1 MRTKQVLLKF
11 LLIGIAVFS
20 QGCVV
25 AAVGLGAAGTI
36 AYVRGDLE
44 AVESENLDVVYE
56 AAVKAVEELEL
67 RVINKSKDALTAT
80 INARDAQD
88 KKVKITLKRTAEQT
102 TKISIRIG
110 TFGSETKSR
119 LIYQK
124 IHDKLRQQTSG
135 AGGQL
140 SQFNVSRF
148 LRK

>member
-1 MRTKQVLLKF
+1 MQIKRFLLII

-25 AAVGLGAAGTI
+25 AAVGVGAAGTI

-44 AVESENLDVVYE
+44 AVESHNLDNVYE
-56 AAVKAVEELEL
+56 ATLKALDELEL
-67 RVINKSKDALTAT
+67 NVISKSKDALTAT

-88 KKVKITLKRTAEQT
+88 KKIKIILKKTAEQT

-110 TFGSETKSR
+110 TFGDETKSR

-124 IHDKLRQQTSG
+124 INYNLMK
-135 AGGQL
+135 
-140 SQFNVSRF
+140 
-148 LRK
+148 

>member
-1 MRTKQVLLKF
+1 MRIERVLLKI
-11 LLIGIAVFS
+11 LLVGIAVFS

-25 AAVGLGAAGTI
+25 AAVGIGAAGTI

-44 AVESENLDVVYE
+44 AVESHGLDEVYE
-56 AAVKAVEELEL
+56 AALKAVEDIEL

-88 KKVKITLKRTAEQT
+88 KKVKITLQKTAEQT

-119 LIYQK
+119 LIYQT
-124 IHDKLRQQTSG
+124 IRDNLRQQNTLG
-135 AGGQL
+135 AGG
-140 SQFNVSRF
+140 
-148 LRK
+148 

>member
-1 MRTKQVLLKF
+1 MQVKRVLLIV

-20 QGCVV
+20 QGCMV
-25 AAVGLGAAGTI
+25 AAVGIGAAGTI

-44 AVESENLDVVYE
+44 AVESHSLDEVYE
-56 AAVKAVEELEL
+56 ASLKAVEELEL

-88 KKVKITLKRTAEQT
+88 KKVKITLRKTAEQT

-124 IHDKLRQQTSG
+124 INYNLLRQ
-135 AGGQL
+135 
-140 SQFNVSRF
+140 
-148 LRK
+148 

>member
-1 MRTKQVLLKF
+1 MQIKRILLIV

-25 AAVGLGAAGTI
+25 AAVGIGAAGTI

-44 AVESENLDVVYE
+44 AIESHSLDKVYE
-56 AAVKAVEELEL
+56 AAVKALDELEL
-67 RVINKSKDALTAT
+67 NVISKSKDALTAT

-88 KKVKITLKRTAEQT
+88 KKVKITLKKTAEQA

-110 TFGSETKSR
+110 TFGDETKSR

-124 IHDKLRQQTSG
+124 IDYNLLKQKDDIEATG
-135 AGGQL
+135 
-140 SQFNVSRF
+140 
-148 LRK
+148 

>member
-1 MRTKQVLLKF
+1 MQVKRTLLII

-25 AAVGLGAAGTI
+25 AAVGIGAAGTI

-44 AVESENLDVVYE
+44 AVESNSLDEVYE
-56 AAVKAVEELEL
+56 ATLNAVDELDL
-67 RVINKSKDALTAT
+67 RFIYKTKDALTAT

-88 KKVKITLKRTAEQT
+88 KKIKITLKRTAEHT

-124 IHDKLRQQTSG
+124 IRDNLREQQNTLEQ
-135 AGGQL
+135 GG
-140 SQFNVSRF
+140 N
-148 LRK
+148 

>member
-1 MRTKQVLLKF
+1 MQIKRFLLII

-25 AAVGLGAAGTI
+25 AAVGVGAAGTI

-44 AVESENLDVVYE
+44 AVESYNLDNVYE
-56 AAVKAVEELEL
+56 ATLKALDELEL
-67 RVINKSKDALTAT
+67 NVISKSKDALTAT

-88 KKVKITLKRTAEQT
+88 KKIKIILKKTAEQT

-110 TFGSETKSR
+110 TFGDETKSR

-124 IHDKLRQQTSG
+124 INYNLMK
-135 AGGQL
+135 
-140 SQFNVSRF
+140 
-148 LRK
+148 